1 MAFTIDELARETGL
15 TVRTIRNYQTKGLV
29 PPPALKGRTG
39 LYDGEHVAR
48 LRLIREMQAAGFNL
62 ASISK
67 LLDTIPAGA
76 GEEALRLEQALL
88 SPWSSEQPQVISAAE
103 LAERFGNPPP
113 EVIERAQGLGVIK
126 VLDDGRVE
134 VPVPSL
140 LRAGQQVMELGIP
153 LEDVMEITEMLV
165 ANANRVAAAFTELFL
180 KSVWRPFEE
189 AGRPAEQ
196 WQEVRS
202 ALERLRP
209 IASEALLGA
218 FQARMKI
225 AVEGSF
231 GAQLGSADDAAIA
244 G

>member
-1 MAFTIDELARETGL
+1 MAVTIDELARRTGL

-29 PPPALKGRTG
+29 SPPALKGRTG
-39 LYDGEHVAR
+39 LYDEEHVAR
-48 LRLIREMQAAGFNL
+48 LRLIKEMQAAGFNL
-62 ASISK
+62 ASIRR
-67 LLDTIPAGA
+67 LLDIVPAGA

-88 SPWSSEQPQVISAAE
+88 SPWSSEQPQIISAAE
-103 LAERFGNPPP
+103 LAGRFGNPPP
-113 EVIERAQGLGVIK
+113 EVIERAQKLGVLK
-126 VLDDGRVE
+126 VLGDGNVE
-134 VPVPSL
+134 LPVPSL
-140 LRAGQQVMELGIP
+140 IKAGQQVMELGIS
-153 LEDVMEITEMLV
+153 LEDVMQVTEMLI
-165 ANANRVAAAFTELFL
+165 ASADRVAAVFTELFL
-180 KSVWRPFEE
+180 KNVWRPFEE

-218 FQARMKI
+218 FQARMKV

-231 GAQLGSADDAAIA
+231 GAQLGSTTGEAAA